1 MVMAPAV
8 AALVPEVARF
18 DAALA
23 ALVARGV
30 DVSEIEHLD
39 PGDVALPLEVL
50 EQLVAALE
58 RSAP

>member
-1 MVMAPAV
+1 MVMA
-8 AALVPEVARF
+8 AALVPECARF

-30 DVSEIEHLD
+30 EHLD

-58 RSAP
+58 RTAP

>member
-1 MVMAPAV
+1 MVMA
-8 AALVPEVARF
+8 AALVPECARF

-58 RSAP
+58 RTAP